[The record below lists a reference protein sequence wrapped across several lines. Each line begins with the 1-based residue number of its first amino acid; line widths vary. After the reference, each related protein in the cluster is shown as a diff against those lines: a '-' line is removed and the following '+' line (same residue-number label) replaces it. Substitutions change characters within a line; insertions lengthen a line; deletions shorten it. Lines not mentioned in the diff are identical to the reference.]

1 MSKILVDIAV
11 LDSKSAWWKPSEM
24 VGAACFLAYKLIQR
38 PIPEDLF
45 ELMDLKCVTKKAQIL
60 ASQVPVHLNEA
71 SKLQGLR
78 TKYMDTEIL
87 KTIDQIIPALSSLSI

>member
-1 MSKILVDIAV
+1 
-11 LDSKSAWWKPSEM
+11 
-24 VGAACFLAYKLIQR
+24 
-38 PIPEDLF
+38 
-45 ELMDLKCVTKKAQIL
+45 MDLTCVTKKAQIL
-60 ASQVPVHLNEA
+60 ASQVPGHLNEA